1 MKEILE
7 KLYCGETLDFEESR
21 QLICHFMKGEEPDA
35 VIAAALVALKVR
47 GETPEEIA
55 GAARALQE
63 AALPVRSSQ
72 RPLIDTCGTGGD
84 GFHSINLSTAAAL
97 VLAASG
103 LAVAKH
109 GNRAVSSKSGSA
121 DVLEALGV
129 KLDLEPA
136 SNESLL
142 EECGIC
148 FLFAPRYHRA
158 MKHVM
163 PARQALS
170 SRTLFNLIGPL
181 SNPARP
187 THQILGV
194 YREDL
199 IKPMALA
206 LRELG
211 LERACVVHGSGM
223 DELAL
228 HGPSKLL
235 WLEDGAFREE
245 ELDPRELGISPAEPE
260 ALRGGDAEENAGILR
275 ELLAGDRKGPMQD
288 AVALNAAAGMILAGL
303 FSSWAEAL
311 EGAREILASGQALKT
326 LEDWATASEALP

>member
-1 MKEILE
+1 
-7 KLYCGETLDFEESR
+7 
-21 QLICHFMKGEEPDA
+21 
-35 VIAAALVALKVR
+35 VALKVR